1 MDFIILPWNQV
12 LLAHQARHPEAMD
25 HVGGGELDLD
35 RLANWNVD
43 LIRGGDDLVGR
54 VAFVANVPPP
64 LLAGNLD
71 SDGRILLR
79 EQLPLRDIAHST
91 QTDHNEHGCKH
102 RAADDRNAA
111 ALRPW
116 LQSQR
121 IGPFRRTAQEPSQ
134 QHDHHGKPDRS
145 ADGGEQPDQ
154 KREMLGLRS
163 LRIERGLPAAAG
175 AKKRCRR

>member
-1 MDFIILPWNQV
+1 
-12 LLAHQARHPEAMD
+12 
-25 HVGGGELDLD
+25 GS
-35 RLANWNVD
+35 
-43 LIRGGDDLVGR
+43 

-64 LLAGNLD
+64 LLAANLNSD
-71 SDGRILLR
+71 SRILLR

-163 LRIERGLPAAAG
+163 LRIESGLPAAAG
-175 AKKRCRR
+175 AKETCRRRDAQRFAQTAHRTATSFGLSQAGLAAGTFRRRRQASLSGMRIELIVARW